1 MTNEAIQFVSGFL
14 PLCWKYFTSWYLP
27 GTNVTPAAMA
37 LFVSGLF
44 IVIRTINRIAN
55 CPTGDMSSSSP
66 VGGSGLPDIRR

>member
-1 MTNEAIQFVSGFL
+1 MSNEAVQFLSGFI

-27 GTNVTPAAMA
+27 GTKVTPAAMA

-55 CPTGDMSSSSP
+55 CPTGDMSPSNF
-66 VGGSGLPDIRR
+66 GGSNLPVIRR